1 MVFLGY
7 TFLGEFFFVF
17 LVTALADNLYALETS
32 RMTRTNLTT
41 VDRLPL
47 KPPTSQSPAA

>member
-17 LVTALADNLYALETS
+17 FIAALADNLYTLETS
-32 RMTRTNLTT
+32 LMTRTKHTT

-47 KPPTSQSPAA
+47 KPPTSQSPAV